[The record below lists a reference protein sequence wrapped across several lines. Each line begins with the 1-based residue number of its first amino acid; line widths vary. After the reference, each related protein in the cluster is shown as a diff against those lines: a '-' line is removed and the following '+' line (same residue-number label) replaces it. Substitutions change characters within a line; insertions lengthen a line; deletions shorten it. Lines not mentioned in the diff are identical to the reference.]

1 MAAHT
6 RKTKNGQPDG
16 SIAPVRLLFAECFSL
31 RAATGSVSSGERIE
45 AFRTIP
51 GAVPAFTRRFP
62 APTIRR
68 GAHSSFLPIRFGC
81 VRRCAAE
88 RYVYKRM
95 TWERLTHPALTQLR
109 VPPRLFGRA
118 VERVPL
124 PGFRYGGAPHPRAGP
139 PGPVL
144 LPGVAPYAL
153 VLPAGSPG
161 RKGRIENAPLFH
173 FPRPSPLCGRCP
185 PARSVLLRPQVHG
198 AVRKTVE
205 RVRGGG
211 SQPFQGSPLDQRGDR
226 LEANRQDGRLRL

>member
-51 GAVPAFTRRFP
+51 GAVPAFTRRFS

-88 RYVYKRM
+88 RYIHKRM
-95 TWERLTHPALTQLR
+95 TWERLTYPALTHPAL
-109 VPPRLFGRA
+109 PPRLFGRA
-118 VERVPL
+118 VECVSL
-124 PGFRYGGAPHPRAGP
+124 PGFRHGGVLHPRAGP

-161 RKGRIENAPLFH
+161 RKGRIENAPLFRSSAVSS
-173 FPRPSPLCGRCP
+173 FPASQSPMRAMSAGTLCVTAPAGARC
-185 PARSVLLRPQVHG
+185 
-198 AVRKTVE
+198 
-205 RVRGGG
+205 
-211 SQPFQGSPLDQRGDR
+211 SP
-226 LEANRQDGRLRL
+226 QDGRTGSRRWESAPPAFPVGPAWRPS